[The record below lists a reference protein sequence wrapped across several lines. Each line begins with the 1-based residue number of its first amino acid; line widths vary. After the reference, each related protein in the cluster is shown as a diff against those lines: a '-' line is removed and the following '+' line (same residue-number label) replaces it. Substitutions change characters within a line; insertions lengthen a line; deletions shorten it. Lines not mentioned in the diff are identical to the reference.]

1 MLRLLSNCRHAL
13 NFLCF
18 GASALGASALAA
30 CTQGTD
36 SATDSQP
43 MFTDVPYAGT
53 HTAYATKSAAG
64 RDWKRGIIH
73 LHSPISHDACDGQG
87 MPDGVVN
94 EDCLTHQREALCATQ
109 MDFAFMTDH
118 PDYAAYQTYEGMQLL
133 RGSDELLEFGKHM
146 TCPDGHVV
154 TLMPGIEDELMPIG
168 LKRQVADDPAENSR
182 IYNNTDAEAF
192 DADIAAGATVLQ
204 AHTEGQDL
212 DTLLA
217 RQALGLSGTEMFNLH
232 AMVDPSKREENLGL
246 DPYSYL
252 DAIGPFL
259 TGTTHAEPDLAFL
272 AFYQQQDVSIQRWDA
287 LNAVAPMVGTAGT
300 DAHENALPALLD
312 DGERMDSYRRMMMW
326 FDNVALVDGDE
337 PQDYQDAVAA
347 GRLFIAFEILGE
359 PGSWDVRYGDLEMG
373 GTAPLGDD
381 LVVSCPTLSASSPQM
396 DTPPDITVAIYKDG
410 AVWQTDCGTYT
421 PTEAGV
427 YRAVATITPKH
438 LSAFLD
444 DQQALI
450 KPTPWLYSNALRIGL

>member
-1 MLRLLSNCRHAL
+1 MLQLNAIDSLAMLGPHA
-13 NFLCF
+13 
-18 GASALGASALAA
+18 
-30 CTQGTD
+30 D
-36 SATDSQP
+36 
-43 MFTDVPYAGT
+43 
-53 HTAYATKSAAG
+53 
-64 RDWKRGIIH
+64 
-73 LHSPISHDACDGQG
+73 
-87 MPDGVVN
+87 
-94 EDCLTHQREALCATQ
+94 E
-109 MDFAFMTDH
+109 
-118 PDYAAYQTYEGMQLL
+118 YAA
-133 RGSDELLEFGKHM
+133 
-146 TCPDGHVV
+146 P
-154 TLMPGIEDELMPIG
+154 
-168 LKRQVADDPAENSR
+168 
-182 IYNNTDAEAF
+182 
-192 DADIAAGATVLQ
+192 IAA
-204 AHTEGQDL
+204 
-212 DTLLA
+212 
-217 RQALGLSGTEMFNLH
+217 FLH
-232 AMVDPSKREENLGL
+232 
-246 DPYSYL
+246 
-252 DAIGPFL
+252 
-259 TGTTHAEPDLAFL
+259 HAEPDLAFL